1 MGEKDIAE
9 KNLEAWNDVFADIVN
24 VLLFKGKQVVKED
37 ELEAATPTSAF
48 KAGKKLH
55 QQERDV
61 AKFWKNG
68 EIKISLLGF
77 ENQSVADPKMP
88 LRVISYDGASY
99 KQQLLDKKLKKNFPV
114 ITLVLYFGEEHW
126 KSAKTLFDCFDVP
139 EELKPFANDY
149 KINVFEIAWLDDETI
164 NSFKSDF
171 KYVAQFFKAKRLEK
185 IYEPTDA
192 ELKHMDEYF
201 KLLSAVSGDKNF
213 ELLYNELK
221 NETDGGV
228 TMCDMFQ
235 KYKDAG
241 KEELIIKMI
250 ESNILS
256 IEQIAEITKLPV
268 ETIKT
273 LSQKV
278 PVLK

>member
-9 KNLEAWNDVFADIVN
+9 KTLEAWNDVFADIVN

-77 ENQSVADPKMP
+77 ENQSIADPKMP

-114 ITLVLYFGEEHW
+114 VTLVLYFGEEHW
-126 KSAKTLFDCFDVP
+126 KSA
-139 EELKPFANDY
+139 
-149 KINVFEIAWLDDETI
+149 
-164 NSFKSDF
+164 
-171 KYVAQFFKAKRLEK
+171 
-185 IYEPTDA
+185 
-192 ELKHMDEYF
+192 
-201 KLLSAVSGDKNF
+201 
-213 ELLYNELK
+213 
-221 NETDGGV
+221 
-228 TMCDMFQ
+228 
-235 KYKDAG
+235 
-241 KEELIIKMI
+241 
-250 ESNILS
+250 
-256 IEQIAEITKLPV
+256 
-268 ETIKT
+268 
-273 LSQKV
+273 
-278 PVLK
+278 